1 MRARGKSASN
11 LARCKSIV
19 PSLQMQHSRAFRL
32 ELYVAH
38 SFRAIIVDTVIAIET
53 RILFRCRAIN
63 LERVHVARQMR
74 KPLQLLPAPFGAPFR
89 LPGHLSPGFS
99 TRASLAFL
107 SLSLSL
113 SLLQESSAL
122 PTCLRAASTR
132 SRPSTEDVR
141 LSDNRHERC
150 LHVAISLINGNGD
163 E

>member
-19 PSLQMQHSRAFRL
+19 PSLQMQHSRAFRP

-113 SLLQESSAL
+113 SLSLARKQRT
-122 PTCLRAASTR
+122 PNVFTR
-132 SRPSTEDVR
+132 RVDTFAPKHRRRQIVR
-141 LSDNRHERC
+141 
-150 LHVAISLINGNGD
+150 
-163 E
+163 